1 MKKNT
6 QIFINLAVKDLD
18 KTKAFFSSLGFS
30 FNQQFTNEQAACM
43 VISEDHSYV
52 MLLVED
58 FFKTFIKKNLVDAT
72 KSTEVLIC
80 LSCDSRSEVDEMV
93 AKAIAAGGSSYKEAK
108 DHGFMYEHGFE
119 DLDGHLWE
127 VMHMDMSAVPAQ
139 L

>member
-1 MKKNT
+1 MSR
-6 QIFINLAVKDLD
+6 QIFVNLPVRDLD
-18 KTKAFFSSLGFS
+18 KTKAFFSHLGFS

-58 FFKTFIKKNLVDAT
+58 FFKTFIKKTLVDARQ
-72 KSTEVLIC
+72 STEVLMC
-80 LSCDSRSEVDEMV
+80 LSCDSRAEVDAFV
-93 AKAIAAGGSSYKEAK
+93 AKAIAAGGKASKEAK

-127 VMHMDMSAVPAQ
+127 VMHMDLSAAPPQ
-139 L
+139 F

>member
-1 MKKNT
+1 MSR
-6 QIFINLAVKDLD
+6 QIFINLPVRDLD
-18 KTKAFFSSLGFS
+18 KTKAFFSQLGFS

-58 FFKTFIKKNLVDAT
+58 FFKTFIKKTLADARQ
-72 KSTEVLIC
+72 STEVLLC
-80 LSCDSRSEVDEMV
+80 LSCDSRAEVDAFV
-93 AKAIAAGGSSYKEAK
+93 AKAIAAGGKASKEAK

-127 VMHMDMSAVPAQ
+127 VMHMDLSAAPPRF
-139 L
+139 

>member
-1 MKKNT
+1 MSR
-6 QIFINLAVKDLD
+6 QIFVNLPVRDLD

-30 FNQQFTNEQAACM
+30 FNEQFTNEQAACM

-58 FFKTFIKKNLVDAT
+58 FFKTFTRKAVADARQ
-72 KSTEVLIC
+72 STEVLMC
-80 LSCDSRSEVDEMV
+80 LSCDSRAEVDAFV
-93 AKAIAAGGSSYKEAK
+93 AKAIAAGGKASKEAT

-127 VMHMDMSAVPAQ
+127 VMHMDLSAAPAQ
-139 L
+139 F

>member
-1 MKKNT
+1 MSR
-6 QIFINLAVKDLD
+6 QIFVNLPVRDLD

-43 VISEDHSYV
+43 VISENHSYV

-58 FFKTFIKKNLVDAT
+58 FFRTFIKKPLADARQ
-72 KSTEVLIC
+72 STEVLMC
-80 LSCDSRSEVDEMV
+80 LSCESRAEVDDMV
-93 AKAIAAGGSSYKEAK
+93 AKAIAAGGRAYKEAK

-127 VMHMDMSAVPAQ
+127 VMHMDLNAAPPQ
-139 L
+139 F